1 MKDETKVVW
10 MDALMG
16 KGWAD
21 TTVDW
26 KVVRWVDTKDVLKAV
41 GMDGQMDASMVAR
54 LAARWADSTVEKMAL
69 LPVVRMV
76 VHWVVRSVDM
86 KDEMKVAWMD
96 ALMVAS

>member
-21 TTVDW
+21 TTGDW
-26 KVVRWVDTKDVLKAV
+26 MVVRWVDTKDVLKAV

-86 KDEMKVAWMD
+86 KDVR
-96 ALMVAS
+96 

>member
-1 MKDETKVVW
+1 MMDEK
-10 MDALMG
+10 
-16 KGWAD
+16 WAD

-26 KVVRWVDTKDVLKAV
+26 MVVHLVDLKDAMKVV
-41 GMDGQMDASMVAR
+41 GMDGQMDASMVER
-54 LAARWADSTVEKMAL
+54 LAVRWADSTVEKMAL